1 MTLEFIEKTYTV
13 RFVKSTYRN
22 GNLYLGLQNEAED
35 GEWESFCDITVNF
48 DVKCELN
55 CAFLHMSDMS
65 KEIYNLIRP
74 YIKET
79 GRVMEN
85 GYAIYPEVIFDSA
98 LVSSAVEL

>member
-1 MTLEFIEKTYTV
+1 
-13 RFVKSTYRN
+13 
-22 GNLYLGLQNEAED
+22 
-35 GEWESFCDITVNF
+35 
-48 DVKCELN
+48 
-55 CAFLHMSDMS
+55 MSDMS
-65 KEIYNLIRP
+65 KEIYNLIHP